1 MGVIGANYTP
11 FMGKKGVFFMFNRT
25 IDKDLQDWI
34 KHPNRKPL
42 IIRGARQVGKSTVV
56 RRFANG
62 RGLDLVEINL
72 ERHPRLNDAFATLDL
87 TKIFLEL
94 DSIAGQSIRAMQ
106 KPLLFLDEIQATPA
120 ALAALRYFY
129 EDLPKL
135 PVIAAGSLLEFAL
148 AKFEYSMPVGR
159 IEYRYLGP
167 LSFEEFLAASGQD
180 FLLNVIESAG
190 IDFATLGD
198 HAHDQLLMA
207 HRQFLYVGGMPA
219 AVERFLATRDPSECQ
234 GVHQALLDTFEDDLA
249 KYCSGNA
256 LVRLREIYRQL
267 PLQVGKKV
275 KYVNFS
281 KEDKAREV
289 KQALDQLAM
298 AQIWYPVHHS
308 EAGGSPLGAAKSAEV
323 RKVLFVDIGL
333 MNRALNLRWPHVAKL
348 DERSLCNEGV
358 IAEQYVGQ
366 ELLYRRMAWEKPS
379 LYYWLREKKAGN
391 AEVDYVIDDHQQL
404 VPIEVKSGKSG
415 TLRSLQNFVEARRSP
430 LAVRFDLNKPSLQE
444 APYRLLSLPLYM
456 AGRCVE
462 IAGKFI

>member
-1 MGVIGANYTP
+1 MGIIGAYY
-11 FMGKKGVFFMFNRT
+11 MFRRS
-25 IDKDLQDWI
+25 IDKDLQSWI
-34 KHPNRKPL
+34 KQPTRKPL

-56 RRFANG
+56 RRFAEAQ
-62 RGLDLVEINL
+62 GLELVEINL
-72 ERHPRLNDAFATLDL
+72 ERHVRLNDAFATLDL

-94 DSIAGQSIRAMQ
+94 DSIAGRSIRAMQ

-129 EDLPKL
+129 EDLPKM

-167 LSFEEFLAASGQD
+167 LTFEEFLAASGQN
-180 FLLNVIESAG
+180 FLLDAIEAAAH
-190 IDFATLGD
+190 DFSTLGD
-198 HAHDQLLMA
+198 HAHEQLLMA
-207 HRQFLYVGGMPA
+207 HRQFLYVGGMPE
-219 AVERFLATRDPSECQ
+219 AVDRFLESRDPSACQ
-234 GVHQALLDTFEDDLA
+234 VVQQALLDTFEDDLA
-249 KYCSGNA
+249 KYSAGTA

-267 PLQVGKKV
+267 PHQVGKKV

-281 KEDKAREV
+281 KDEKAREV

-308 EAGGSPLGAAKSAEV
+308 DAGGSPLGAVKSSEV

-333 MNRALNLRWPHVAKL
+333 MNRALNLRWAHVAKL

-366 ELLYRRMAWEKPS
+366 ELLYRRSAWEKPS
-379 LYYWLREKKAGN
+379 LHYWLREKKAGN
-391 AEVDYVIDDHQQL
+391 AEVDYVIDDHQEV

-415 TLRSLQNFVEARRSP
+415 TLRSLQCFVDARRSA
-430 LAVRFDLNKPSLQE
+430 LAVRFDLHKPSLQN

-462 IAGKFI
+462 IVGRI